1 MVYNWFSLIVKFHIL
16 TNEVHLCLAYKVI
29 LVSAAGWVPRFLQKA
44 TAQGA
49 GNAKFNPERGQPSS
63 WERLSIQQRWYETCK
78 NGSVEKQLYH
88 PTWHYPGMLYRCQ
101 GNAMPLGNVCHGHAW
116 RKQCAFN
123 SRVWSV
129 SFRLQ
134 AGETA
139 GMMRVEPW
147 IRWLDLAWLSYGSRT
162 FVLFVIDG

>member
-63 WERLSIQQRWYETCK
+63 WERLSIQQRWYETRK
-78 NGSVEKQLYH
+78 NGSVDKQLY
-88 PTWHYPGMLYRCQ
+88 TILPGTVQVRYIIV
-101 GNAMPLGNVCHGHAW
+101 AMPLGNVCHGHAW